1 MKTLGSQIACEV
13 GTPSP
18 FIRILDVDP
27 EAETEGQI
35 AFKNHSRVSK
45 LHRDLSKD
53 FPIDLYKKT

>member
-35 AFKNHSRVSK
+35 AFKNPTRV
-45 LHRDLSKD
+45 
-53 FPIDLYKKT
+53 